1 MYALCTPL
9 RGWTLVHFIGGKFW
23 ILLTYYVYILKS
35 EGFLLLICNNNIMFT
50 LKFYFVIRGV
60 LPLGQR
66 ARLWEKH
73 RARSRKQ
80 QRGHSSTAPQDLQ
93 AGQSVTMKNAPM
105 YQPGAVGKNYRI

>member
-1 MYALCTPL
+1 MNL
-9 RGWTLVHFIGGKFW
+9 
-23 ILLTYYVYILKS
+23 YI
-35 EGFLLLICNNNIMFT
+35 F
-50 LKFYFVIRGV
+50 RGV

-80 QRGHSSTAPQDLQ
+80 QRGHSSNTPQDLQ

-105 YQPGAVGKNYRI
+105 YQPGAIGNYCLLLLLLIITKLNYLSKILQ

>member
-1 MYALCTPL
+1 M
-9 RGWTLVHFIGGKFW
+9 H
-23 ILLTYYVYILKS
+23 
-35 EGFLLLICNNNIMFT
+35 
-50 LKFYFVIRGV
+50 RGV

-80 QRGHSSTAPQDLQ
+80 RGHASAAPQDLQ

-105 YQPGAVGKNYRI
+105 YQPGAVGKFTKFYSVTGCLEKYA

>member
-1 MYALCTPL
+1 MKMRIRPSNLIEIHL
-9 RGWTLVHFIGGKFW
+9 HIIIHSF
-23 ILLTYYVYILKS
+23 
-35 EGFLLLICNNNIMFT
+35 GF
-50 LKFYFVIRGV
+50 RGV

-80 QRGHSSTAPQDLQ
+80 QRGHSSAAPQDLQ

-105 YQPGAVGKNYRI
+105 YQPGAVGQYTFFYNYFCT

>member
-1 MYALCTPL
+1 MRYDKTNAQTKYCTVKDKEEEC
-9 RGWTLVHFIGGKFW
+9 GAFSWIEHYHFNQ
-23 ILLTYYVYILKS
+23 LYVLN
-35 EGFLLLICNNNIMFT
+35 FF
-50 LKFYFVIRGV
+50 RGV

-80 QRGHSSTAPQDLQ
+80 QRGHSSNTPQDLQ

-105 YQPGAVGKNYRI
+105 YQPGAIGEYFFLFIGKFNYLKI

>member
-1 MYALCTPL
+1 MHVSVSKVNSKIPRFTCNL
-9 RGWTLVHFIGGKFW
+9 
-23 ILLTYYVYILKS
+23 ILLKKEKLHYPPSI
-35 EGFLLLICNNNIMFT
+35 F
-50 LKFYFVIRGV
+50 RGV

-80 QRGHSSTAPQDLQ
+80 QRGHSSNTPQDLQ

-105 YQPGAVGKNYRI
+105 YQPGAIGNLKKKFNHF